1 MHVCIV
7 VHSRRQVMR
16 DDIKLV
22 LQVLELGMGRINV
35 IHLRKVNLS
44 LGHLIDHEV
53 QVFLFFVE
61 TLEAD

>member
-7 VHSRRQVMR
+7 VHPRRQVMR
-16 DDIKLV
+16 DDIELI
-22 LQVLELGMGRINV
+22 LQVLELGVGCIDV
-35 IHLRKVNLS
+35 IHRRKVDLS

-53 QVFLFFVE
+53 QVFLFGVK